1 MMEEPAMRVTRP
13 WIPVAFAVLLVAG
26 CSSQTPG
33 TTTAGGSTPGTAAT
47 AIPTNVE
54 PSAQGGGGGGN
65 ATPVAGSGQIPAISD
80 RTFTGGTAHVRVTGS
95 FAIDKDLP
103 LTLNGVS
110 WVSADI
116 GSTHLWFG
124 TPPTTANLHNES
136 DNVEMT
142 FDNAA
147 GSVITPATGPWS
159 ALAGSDG
166 CTTFSVQV
174 TPTLVSGQ
182 ISCKG
187 VAAGDSVAGTT
198 GSVDIEITFSATS

>member
-1 MMEEPAMRVTRP
+1 MMEAPAMRAAHR
-13 WIPVAFAVLLVAG
+13 WIPAAFAVLLVAA
-26 CSSQTPG
+26 CSSQSPG
-33 TTTAGGSTPGTAAT
+33 TTTVGGSTPGTVAT
-47 AIPTNVE
+47 ATPASVE
-54 PSAQGGGGGGN
+54 PSDQGGGGSGG
-65 ATPVAGSGQIPAISD
+65 ASPVAGNGKIPAISD

-116 GSTHLWFG
+116 GATHLWFG
-124 TPPTTANLHNES
+124 TPPTTDNLHNEA

-142 FDNAA
+142 FDNVA

-159 ALAGSDG
+159 ALAGSDS
-166 CTTFSVQV
+166 CTTFSVQA

-187 VAAGDSVAGTT
+187 VTAGDSVAGTT